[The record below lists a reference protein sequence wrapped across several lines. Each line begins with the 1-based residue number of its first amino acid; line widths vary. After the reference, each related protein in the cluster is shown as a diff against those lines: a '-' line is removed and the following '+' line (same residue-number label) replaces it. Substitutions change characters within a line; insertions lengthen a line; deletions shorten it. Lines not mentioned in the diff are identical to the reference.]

1 MPFDV
6 EMPDGT
12 VITDVPDGTTQSQI
26 MQRYKA
32 ASAPVT
38 TQEQMVGLGSPI
50 ARFAKGFIADPL
62 LGINQA
68 LGQAIAPTTRV
79 IGKGIESLTG
89 PNAVTQG
96 LQNVDVNS
104 NAVVNQYNQSTQAA
118 RKRVG
123 SDGIDFIEL
132 GGAIASP
139 VNKLFGVAAAPT
151 ALGRIGQAAG
161 QGTMFGAIQP
171 VIGAKNE
178 DDYINEKL
186 KQMGAGALFGGL
198 VSTGVETASKV
209 SSVLKELAQPLSE
222 KGRENVLRTYLDGLT
237 GTKKEEIVAAL
248 KAPEELVKG
257 VRPTAAEAVSNIPE
271 ATSLAAYQQK
281 VASNPAKGVAGSFA
295 AREAEQEAGR
305 VAALRSVGQDEAAL
319 QAAQAQRTAMTAPMR
334 EDALTQANIAGQV
347 MPRLEDEIAAKFAQ
361 KTQAMQIGGKLGT
374 TASQEANR
382 LKTQSFYPVEGMPR
396 VPSGLRPEEQYAQ
409 VQANLAGAREAGVEA
424 TIKQAQKDFK
434 QMQLDSLSQN
444 GFYPLESQPIISN
457 INKMLQSPGVGA
469 SGLVQSTLGELRD
482 KLAGLTNPKTGVI
495 DSRDLYTVR
504 KEIGTTIAK
513 NAKETGNF
521 DQNLIVKLD
530 TNIKSYIDNAI
541 ESAGGTD
548 WKKYLTTYQQA
559 SDKINQMQIGQA
571 LEKKLGTS
579 LGDKQRAG
587 VFATAVENAAQTI
600 KTSTGSSRYSKLED
614 VLTAPQI
621 KAVNSVL
628 ADVQRKAQSEAL
640 AAKSSSTGVEQ
651 KGELPNF
658 LSRTASITN
667 TVLRVLK
674 KDSNEQINRM
684 AADLML
690 DPPKLAAFIEGV
702 PTKQMPTIIDAF
714 MTRLSPEMRNEFIK
728 LVATSKEFVNV
739 AKEGLTRNIPIRAAT
754 DLSTQPENPIF
765 QQQ

>member
-1 MPFDV
+1 MAFN
-6 EMPDGT
+6 PDEFLNNTGT
-12 VITDVPDGTTQSQI
+12 VTVSSAFNPDEFL
-26 MQRYKA
+26 R
-32 ASAPVT
+32 PVT
-38 TQEQMVGLGSPI
+38 TQEQMIGLGSPV
-50 ARFAKGFIADPL
+50 ARFAKGFVADPL

-68 LGQAIAPTTRV
+68 LGRAIGATGRGV
-79 IGKGIESLTG
+79 ESFTG
-89 PNAVTQG
+89 PNVITQG
-96 LQNVDVNS
+96 MQNVGQASSANVDV
-104 NAVVNQYNQSTQAA
+104 YNQATQVA
-118 RKRVG
+118 RKRLG
-123 SDGIDFIEL
+123 SEGIDLIEL
-132 GGAIASP
+132 GGAVASP
-139 VNKLFGVAAAPT
+139 VNKLFGVAQAPT
-151 ALGRIGQAAG
+151 AIGRIGQAAG
-161 QGTMFGAIQP
+161 QGTLFGAIQP
-171 VIGAKNE
+171 VVGAKNE
-178 DDYINEKL
+178 DDYITEKL
-186 KQMGAGALFGGL
+186 KQMGAGAFFGGL
-198 VSTGVETASKV
+198 ISTGVETASKV
-209 SSVLKELAQPLSE
+209 SSIVKELSQPLSE
-222 KGRENVLRTYLDGLT
+222 KGRTTVLKDYLNSLT

-257 VRPTAAEAVSNIPE
+257 VRPTAAETIANIPE

-281 VASNPAKGVAGSFA
+281 IAGVPAKGVASSFA

-305 VAALRSVGQDEAAL
+305 MAALRGVGQDEAAL
-319 QAAQAQRTAMTAPMR
+319 QAAQAQRTTLTSPMR
-334 EDALTQANIAGQV
+334 EESLAQANIAGEV

-374 TASQEANR
+374 TASQEAQR
-382 LKTQSFYPVEGMPR
+382 LKTQNFYPVEGIPR
-396 VPSGLRPEEQYAQ
+396 VPSGYRPEEHYAQ
-409 VQANLAGAREAGVEA
+409 VEANLAGAREAGAEA

-434 QMQLDSLSQN
+434 QVQLDSLAQN
-444 GFYPLESQPIISN
+444 GFYPLESQPIISK
-457 INKMLQSPGVGA
+457 IDTMLQSPGIGS

-482 KLAGLTNPKTGVI
+482 KLAKFTNPKTGVI
-495 DSRDLYTVR
+495 DSRDLYTIR
-504 KEIGTTIAK
+504 KEVGTTIAK

-640 AAKSSSTGVEQ
+640 ASKSGATGIEH

-702 PTKQMPTIIDAF
+702 PTKQMPAIVEAF
-714 MTRLSPEMRNEFIK
+714 MTRLNPEMRNEFAMM
-728 LVATSKEFVNV
+728 VTAT
-739 AKEGLTRNIPIRAAT
+739 KEGMNRNVPIRAAT
-754 DLSTQPENPIF
+754 DISTQPNPITG
-765 QQQ
+765 Q

>member
-1 MPFDV
+1 MAFN
-6 EMPDGT
+6 PDEFLQGT
-12 VITDVPDGTTQSQI
+12 VTVSSAFNPDEFLTGPSTT
-26 MQRYKA
+26 
-32 ASAPVT
+32 
-38 TQEQMVGLGSPI
+38 EQMVGLGSPV
-50 ARFAKGFIADPL
+50 ARFAKGFVADPL

-68 LGQAIAPTTRV
+68 LGQAIGATGR
-79 IGKGIESLTG
+79 GIESFTG

-96 LQNVDVNS
+96 MQQVGTGS
-104 NAVVNQYNQSTQAA
+104 SAVVNQYNQATQKA
-118 RKRVG
+118 RQRVG
-123 SDGIDFIEL
+123 SEGIDLIEL

-139 VNKLFGVAAAPT
+139 VNKLFGVQAAPT

-161 QGTMFGAIQP
+161 QGTLFGSIQP
-171 VIGAKNE
+171 VVGAKTE
-178 DDYINEKL
+178 DDYITEKL

-198 VSTGVETASKV
+198 VSTGIETASKV
-209 SSVLKELAQPLSE
+209 SSILKELAQPLSE
-222 KGRENVLRTYLDGLT
+222 KGRTSVLREYLNGLT
-237 GTKKEEIVAAL
+237 GDKKQEIVAAL

-257 VRPTAAEAVSNIPE
+257 VRPTAAEAVANIPE

-295 AREAEQEAGR
+295 AREAEQEAAR
-305 VAALRSVGQDEAAL
+305 VAALQSVGQNETAL

-334 EDALTQANIAGQV
+334 EDALAQANIAGQI

-361 KTQAMQIGGKLGT
+361 KTQAMQVGGKLGT
-374 TASQEANR
+374 TASQEASR

-396 VPSGLRPEEQYAQ
+396 VPSGYRPQEQYAQ
-409 VQANLAGAREAGVEA
+409 VEANLAGAREAGVEA
-424 TIKQAQKDFK
+424 TIKQAQKDFR

-444 GFYPLESQPIISN
+444 GFYPLESQPIISK
-457 INKMLQSPGVGA
+457 IDTMLQSPGVGS
-469 SGLVQSTLGELRD
+469 SGLVQSTLGELRN
-482 KLAGLTNPKTGVI
+482 KLASLTNPKTGVI

-621 KAVNSVL
+621 KSVNSVL

-640 AAKSSSTGVEQ
+640 AAKSGATGVEH

-702 PTKQMPTIIDAF
+702 PTKQMPAIVEAF
-714 MTRLSPEMRNEFIK
+714 MTRLSPEMRGEFAMM
-728 LVATSKEFVNV
+728 VTA
-739 AKEGLTRNIPIRAAT
+739 AKEGMNRTVPIRAAT
-754 DLSTQPENPIF
+754 DISTQPNPITG
-765 QQQ
+765 Q

>member
-1 MPFDV
+1 MAFN
-6 EMPDGT
+6 PDEFLQGT
-12 VITDVPDGTTQSQI
+12 VTVSSAFNPDEFLTGPSTT
-26 MQRYKA
+26 
-32 ASAPVT
+32 
-38 TQEQMVGLGSPI
+38 EQMVGLGSPV
-50 ARFAKGFIADPL
+50 ARFAKGFVADPL

-68 LGQAIAPTTRV
+68 LGQAIGATGR
-79 IGKGIESLTG
+79 GIESFTG

-96 LQNVDVNS
+96 MQQVGTGS
-104 NAVVNQYNQSTQAA
+104 SAVVNQYNQATQKA
-118 RKRVG
+118 RQRVG
-123 SDGIDFIEL
+123 SEGIDLIEL

-139 VNKLFGVAAAPT
+139 VNKLFGVQAAPT

-161 QGTMFGAIQP
+161 QGTLFGSIQP
-171 VIGAKNE
+171 VVGAKTE
-178 DDYINEKL
+178 DDYITEKL

-198 VSTGVETASKV
+198 VSTGIETASKV
-209 SSVLKELAQPLSE
+209 SSILKELAQPLSE
-222 KGRENVLRTYLDGLT
+222 KGRTSVLREYLNGLT
-237 GTKKEEIVAAL
+237 GDKKQEIVAAL

-257 VRPTAAEAVSNIPE
+257 VRPTAAEAVANIPE

-295 AREAEQEAGR
+295 AREAEQEAAR
-305 VAALRSVGQDEAAL
+305 VAALQSVGQNETAL

-334 EDALTQANIAGQV
+334 EDALAQANIAGQI

-361 KTQAMQIGGKLGT
+361 KTQAMQVGGKLGT
-374 TASQEANR
+374 TASQEASR

-396 VPSGLRPEEQYAQ
+396 VPSGYRPQEQYAQ
-409 VQANLAGAREAGVEA
+409 VEANLAGAREAGVEA
-424 TIKQAQKDFK
+424 TIKQAQKDFR

-444 GFYPLESQPIISN
+444 GFYPLESQPIISK
-457 INKMLQSPGVGA
+457 IDTMLQSPGVGS
-469 SGLVQSTLGELRD
+469 SGLVQSTLGELRN
-482 KLAGLTNPKTGVI
+482 KLASLTNPKTGVI

-640 AAKSSSTGVEQ
+640 AAKSGATGVEH

-702 PTKQMPTIIDAF
+702 PTKQMPAIVEAF
-714 MTRLSPEMRNEFIK
+714 MTRLSPEMRGEFAMM
-728 LVATSKEFVNV
+728 VTA
-739 AKEGLTRNIPIRAAT
+739 AKEGMNRTVPIRAAT
-754 DLSTQPENPIF
+754 DISTQPNPITG
-765 QQQ
+765 Q

>member
-12 VITDVPDGTTQSQI
+12 VITDVPDGTTQAQI

-32 ASAPVT
+32 STAPVT
-38 TQEQMVGLGSPI
+38 TQEQMVGLGSPV
-50 ARFAKGFIADPL
+50 ARFAKGFVADPL

-68 LGQAIAPTTRV
+68 LGQAIGATGR
-79 IGKGIESLTG
+79 GIESLTG

-96 LQNVDVNS
+96 MQQVGTGS
-104 NAVVNQYNQSTQAA
+104 NAVVNQYNQATQAA

-123 SDGIDFIEL
+123 SEGMDLIEL

-139 VNKLFGVAAAPT
+139 VNKLFGAPAAPS

-161 QGTMFGAIQP
+161 QGALFGSIQP
-171 VIGAKNE
+171 VVGAKTD
-178 DDYINEKL
+178 DDYITEKL

-198 VSTGVETASKV
+198 ISTGIETASKV
-209 SSVLKELAQPLSE
+209 GSIVKELSQPLTE
-222 KGRENVLRTYLDGLT
+222 KGRTTALRDYLDSLT
-237 GTKKEEIVAAL
+237 GTKKAEIVAAL

-257 VRPTAAEAVSNIPE
+257 VRPTAAEAVANIPE
-271 ATSLAAYQQK
+271 ATSLAAYQEKIANVPQ
-281 VASNPAKGVAGSFA
+281 KGVAASFA
-295 AREAEQEAGR
+295 GREAEQEAGR
-305 VAALRSVGQDEAAL
+305 LAALRTVGQDENALNAAI
-319 QAAQAQRTAMTAPMR
+319 AQRTAVTSPMR
-334 EDALTQANIAGQV
+334 EEALAQANIAGQV
-347 MPRLEDEIAAKFAQ
+347 IPKLENEIAAKFAQ
-361 KTQAMQIGGKLGT
+361 KTQAMQVGGKLGT
-374 TASQEANR
+374 SASQEALR
-382 LKTQSFYPVEGMPR
+382 LKTQNFYPVEGMPR
-396 VPSGLRPEEQYAQ
+396 VPSGLRPEEHYAQ
-409 VQANLAGAREAGVEA
+409 VKANLAGAREAGVEA

-444 GFYPLESQPIISN
+444 GFYPLESKPIIGKIEN
-457 INKMLQSPGVGA
+457 MLQSPGVG
-469 SGLVQSTLGELRD
+469 SSSLVQSTLGELRD
-482 KLAGLTNPKTGVI
+482 KLAQFTNPKTGVI
-495 DSRDLYTVR
+495 DSRDLYTIR

-541 ESAGGTD
+541 ESSGGTD

-559 SDKINQMQIGQA
+559 SDKINQMQIGQV
-571 LEKKLGTS
+571 LEQKLNTT

-587 VFATAVENAAQTI
+587 VFATAVQNAAQTI

-621 KAVNSVL
+621 KTIDSVL
-628 ADVQRKAQSEAL
+628 ADVQRKAKAEAL
-640 AAKSSSTGVEQ
+640 VSKSGATGIEH

-658 LSRTASITN
+658 LSRAASITN

-702 PTKQMPTIIDAF
+702 PTKQMPAIIEAF
-714 MTRLSPEMRNEFIK
+714 MTRLSPEMRGEFSM
-728 LVATSKEFVNV
+728 LVTAT
-739 AKEGLTRNIPIRAAT
+739 KEGMNRNVPIRAAT
-754 DLSTQPENPIF
+754 DISTQPNPITG
-765 QQQ
+765 Q

>member
-1 MPFDV
+1 MSFN
-6 EMPDGT
+6 PDEFLK
-12 VITDVPDGTTQSQI
+12 GTTPTS
-26 MQRYKA
+26 
-32 ASAPVT
+32 SVT
-38 TQEQMVGLGSPI
+38 VSGFNPDEFLTPPSTTEQMVGLGSPV

-68 LGQAIAPTTRV
+68 LGQAIGAT
-79 IGKGIESLTG
+79 GKSIESYTG
-89 PNAVTQG
+89 PNAITQG
-96 LQNVDVNS
+96 MQQVGIGS
-104 NAVVNQYNQSTQAA
+104 NAVVNQYNQATQAA

-123 SDGIDFIEL
+123 SDGVDLIEL

-139 VNKLFGVAAAPT
+139 VNKLFGTPAGAT
-151 ALGRIGQAAG
+151 AVERIGQAVG
-161 QGTMFGAIQP
+161 QGGLFGSIQP
-171 VIGAKNE
+171 VVGAKSE
-178 DDYINEKL
+178 DDYITEKF

-198 VSTGVETASKV
+198 ISTGVETASKV
-209 SSVLKELAQPLSE
+209 SSIIKELAQPLSE
-222 KGRENVLRTYLDGLT
+222 KGRTAVLRDYLDSLT
-237 GTKKEEIVAAL
+237 GTKKAEIVAAL

-257 VRPTAAEAVSNIPE
+257 VRPTAAEAVANIPE

-305 VAALRSVGQDEAAL
+305 VAALRGVGQDEAAL
-319 QAAQAQRTAMTAPMR
+319 QAAQAERTALTSPMR
-334 EDALTQANIAGQV
+334 EDALAQANIAGQV
-347 MPRLEDEIAAKFAQ
+347 IPRLEDEIASKFAQ

-374 TASQEANR
+374 SASQEANR
-382 LKTQSFYPVEGMPR
+382 LKTQNFYPVEGMPK
-396 VPSGLRPEEQYAQ
+396 VPTGYRPEEHYAQ
-409 VQANLAGAREAGVEA
+409 VEANLAGAREAGAEA

-434 QMQLDSLSQN
+434 QMQLDSLAQN
-444 GFYPLESQPIISN
+444 GFYPLESKPIIGK
-457 INKMLQSPGVGA
+457 IDAMLQSPGVGS

-482 KLAGLTNPKTGVI
+482 KLASLTNPKTGVI

-600 KTSTGSSRYSKLED
+600 KTSTGSSRYTKLED

-628 ADVQRKAQSEAL
+628 ADVQRKAQAEAL
-640 AAKSSSTGVEQ
+640 AAKSGSTGIEH

-702 PTKQMPTIIDAF
+702 PTKQMPAIIEAF
-714 MTRLSPEMRNEFIK
+714 MTRLSPEMRGEFSM
-728 LVATSKEFVNV
+728 LVTA
-739 AKEGLTRNIPIRAAT
+739 AKEGMNRNVPIRAAT
-754 DLSTQPENPIF
+754 DISTQPNPITG
-765 QQQ
+765 Q

>member
-32 ASAPVT
+32 STAPVT
-38 TQEQMVGLGSPI
+38 TQEQMVGLGSPV

-68 LGQAIAPTTRV
+68 LGQAIGAT
-79 IGKGIESLTG
+79 GKSIESYTG
-89 PNAVTQG
+89 PNAITQG
-96 LQNVDVNS
+96 MQQVGTGS
-104 NAVVNQYNQSTQAA
+104 NAVVNQYNQATQAA

-123 SDGIDFIEL
+123 SDGIDLIEL

-139 VNKLFGVAAAPT
+139 VNKLFGAPAGVT
-151 ALGRIGQAAG
+151 ATERIGQAI
-161 QGTMFGAIQP
+161 GTGGLFGAIQP
-171 VIGAKNE
+171 VVGAKSE
-178 DDYINEKL
+178 DDYITEKF

-198 VSTGVETASKV
+198 LSTGLETTAKV
-209 SSVLKELAQPLSE
+209 SSIIKELAQPLSE
-222 KGRENVLRTYLDGLT
+222 KGRTDVLRNYLDSLT

-257 VRPTAAEAVSNIPE
+257 VRPTAAEAVANIPE

-281 VASNPAKGVAGSFA
+281 VAGNPAKGVAGSFA

-305 VAALRSVGQDEAAL
+305 VAALHSVGRDESAL
-319 QAAQAQRTAMTAPMR
+319 QAAQAERTALTAPMR
-334 EDALTQANIAGQV
+334 EDALAQANIAGQV
-347 MPRLEDEIAAKFAQ
+347 IPRLEDEIASKFAQ

-374 TASQEANR
+374 SASQEAQR
-382 LKTQSFYPVEGMPR
+382 LKTQNFYPVEGMPK
-396 VPSGLRPEEQYAQ
+396 VPTGYRPEEHYAQ
-409 VQANLAGAREAGVEA
+409 VEANLAGAREAGAEA

-434 QMQLDSLSQN
+434 QMQLDSLAQN
-444 GFYPLESQPIISN
+444 GFYPLESKPIIGK
-457 INKMLQSPGVGA
+457 IDAMLQSPGVGS

-482 KLAGLTNPKTGVI
+482 KLASLTNPKTGVI

-614 VLTAPQI
+614 VLTAPQV

-640 AAKSSSTGVEQ
+640 AAKSGSTGIEH

-658 LSRTASITN
+658 LSRAASITN

-702 PTKQMPTIIDAF
+702 PTKQMPAIVEAF
-714 MTRLSPEMRNEFIK
+714 MTRLSPEMRGEFTMM
-728 LVATSKEFVNV
+728 VTA
-739 AKEGLTRNIPIRAAT
+739 AKEGLNRNVPIRAAT
-754 DLSTQPENPIF
+754 DLSTQPNPITG
-765 QQQ
+765 Q

>member
-1 MPFDV
+1 MAFN
-6 EMPDGT
+6 PDEFLAGPTPKGSVT
-12 VITDVPDGTTQSQI
+12 VSSFNPDEFLKPVSTT
-26 MQRYKA
+26 
-32 ASAPVT
+32 
-38 TQEQMVGLGSPI
+38 EQMVGLGSPV

-68 LGQAIAPTTRV
+68 LGQAIGAT
-79 IGKGIESLTG
+79 GKSIESYTG
-89 PNAVTQG
+89 PNAITQG
-96 LQNVDVNS
+96 MQQVGTGS
-104 NAVVNQYNQSTQAA
+104 NAVVNQYNQATQTA
-118 RKRVG
+118 RQRVG

-132 GGAIASP
+132 GGAVASP
-139 VNKLFGVAAAPT
+139 VNKLFGVTAAPT

-161 QGTMFGAIQP
+161 QGTLFGSIQP
-171 VIGAKNE
+171 VVGAKTE
-178 DDYINEKL
+178 DDYITEKL

-209 SSVLKELAQPLSE
+209 GTIIKELAQPLSE
-222 KGRENVLRTYLDGLT
+222 KGRETVLRNYLDGLT

-295 AREAEQEAGR
+295 AREAEQEAAR
-305 VAALRSVGQDEAAL
+305 VAALQSVGQNEAAL
-319 QAAQAQRTAMTAPMR
+319 QAAQAQRTAMTSPMR
-334 EDALTQANIAGQV
+334 EDALSQANIAGQV

-382 LKTQSFYPVEGMPR
+382 LKTQNFYPVEGMPR
-396 VPSGLRPEEQYAQ
+396 VPSGYRPEEQYAQ
-409 VQANLAGAREAGVEA
+409 VQANLAGAKEAGAEA
-424 TIKQAQKDFK
+424 TIKQAQKDFR
-434 QMQLDSLSQN
+434 QMQLDSLAQN
-444 GFYPLESQPIISN
+444 GFYPLQSQPIISN
-457 INKMLQSPGVGA
+457 IDNMLKSPGVGA

-482 KLAGLTNPKTGVI
+482 KLVSLTNPKTGVI

-513 NAKETGNF
+513 NAKDTGNF

-530 TNIKSYIDNAI
+530 TNIKGYIDNAI
-541 ESAGGTD
+541 STAGGATKEEIAKGQSN
-548 WKKYLTTYQQA
+548 WNKYLTTYQQA

-628 ADVQRKAQSEAL
+628 ADVQRKAQAEAL
-640 AAKSSSTGVEQ
+640 AAKSGSAGVEI

-702 PTKQMPTIIDAF
+702 PTKQMPAIVEAF
-714 MTRLSPEMRNEFIK
+714 MTRLSPEMRGEFAMM
-728 LVATSKEFVNV
+728 VTA
-739 AKEGLTRNIPIRAAT
+739 AKEGMNRNVPIRAAT
-754 DLSTQPENPIF
+754 DISTQPNPITG
-765 QQQ
+765 Q